1 MIIYL
6 EKISI
11 SVEPKTKISISSSD
25 ILEISVTK
33 TCLDILQDLGT
44 AFSEAIRP
52 EGLHKPDII
61 APYIIEN
68 DTGFEITLNLKR
80 GSLNLHSSHFPT
92 NDIDAIAM
100 LSSGVIFQN
109 PSSNV
114 LDKEFDSNSITTC
127 RISAG
132 GKAYLQ
138 AKTDDTIATIS
149 AFSSLNKETHLK
161 DMFLFVQVCFF

>member
-1 MIIYL
+1 M
-6 EKISI
+6 
-11 SVEPKTKISISSSD
+11 
-25 ILEISVTK
+25 EISVTK

-44 AFSEAIRP
+44 AFSDAIRP

-68 DTGFEITLNLKR
+68 DTGFDLTLNLQR

-92 NDIDAIAM
+92 NENDAETM
-100 LSSGVIFQN
+100 VNSSGVIFQN
-109 PSSNV
+109 SSNV
-114 LDKEFDSNSITTC
+114 LDKEFDINSITTC

-132 GKAYLQ
+132 SKAYLQ

-161 DMFLFVQVCFF
+161 DMFLFVQVSLCYYTYQK